1 MGLWHF
7 LEDNEC
13 QRTKLIKTVK
23 LNGVVL
29 IGNIKISSK
38 SQMVHKKILPL
49 PKVNSLCANAN

>member
-1 MGLWHF
+1 MGLWHV
-7 LEDNEC
+7 LADNEC
-13 QRTKLIKTVK
+13 RRTKLIKK
-23 LNGVVL
+23 LKGVVL